1 MSRRFVLAWL
11 PILAVLAAGCGGDGT
26 SRISGTVKFA
36 GQPVKA
42 GKIYFIP
49 DGAKGNSGPTGFA
62 EIVDGAYDTSAAGGR
77 GVGKGA
83 MIVAIEGRDPGQP
96 GKTEKGDTSGEQ
108 TVKTLFPRYE
118 TSVEL
123 PGGSTTKDFEV
134 PVEASK
140 PKAGG
145 SGPIIP

>member
-1 MSRRFVLAWL
+1 MPHRIVLAL
-11 PILAVLAAGCGGDGT
+11 IPVLALLAAGCGGDGT

-77 GVGKGA
+77 GAGKGA
-83 MIVAIEGRDPGQP
+83 MIVAIEGRDPSQP
-96 GKTEKGDTSGEQ
+96 GKVEKGDTSGEQ
-108 TVKTLFPRYE
+108 TVKSLFPRYE
-118 TSVEL
+118 TTVEL
-123 PGGSTTKDFEV
+123 PGGATTKDFEV
-134 PVEASK
+134 PAEASK
-140 PKAGG
+140 AKPGG